1 MIGRPRYGHEYMGM
15 RKTRAQFKLALRYCK
30 QHEEMI
36 RADAYATSL
45 TNKDYNKFW
54 SSIKKSNNDKTTKIV
69 NAVGGCS
76 GDNDIA
82 EMWMRHYKQLYN
94 SVDDGGAK
102 ETFYRRVA
110 TNVKDSKSCEI
121 TVLDVAI

>member
-1 MIGRPRYGHEYMGM
+1 M
-15 RKTRAQFKLALRYCK
+15 
-30 QHEEMI
+30 
-36 RADAYATSL
+36 
-45 TNKDYNKFW
+45 
-54 SSIKKSNNDKTTKIV
+54 
-69 NAVGGCS
+69 GGCS

-121 TVLDVAI
+121 TVLDVANACSKQKCGKAIGFDGIAMEALIYGVPGFMFIYQYCLISSLSSLMCLSHWLSASRVT